1 MIFTRLVLVFT
12 LLLLA
17 TPLMAQEGLGEPGC
31 QYVRNDAGEWE
42 CVLPD
47 TNDQDVVVVTGRNDP
62 TFADLVHKEIIP
74 FIDGY
79 VIQLL
84 YLLAFLFFIYGV
96 AKFFLIGQSSE
107 DRQKGKQFVVFGL
120 IGLVV
125 LFSVWSLVRIVATA
139 AFPGGLQG
147 EDPRAGLLPSGS
159 RCENASQCR
168 SGVCTIR
175 GLYTSTCE

>member
-1 MIFTRLVLVFT
+1 MILTRLLIVLALFSF
-12 LLLLA
+12 A
-17 TPLMAQEGLGEPGC
+17 TPLLAQEGLGEPGC
-31 QYVRNDAGEWE
+31 QYVQNQDGEWE
-42 CVLPD
+42 CVLSEE
-47 TNDQDVVVVTGRNDP
+47 DQDVVVVTGRNNP

-79 VIQLL
+79 VIQFL
-84 YLLAFLFFIYGV
+84 YVLAFLFFVYGV

-120 IGLVV
+120 LGLVV